1 MLRPWMSCDRDGR
14 DAEAKVDINYLF
26 LRQQTE
32 RSRADAAAS
41 AIARKIHEQLA
52 NEYERLIE
60 DATEGRIGR
69 VGSASHAYIRK
80 TLCNTN
86 RAVSSGG

>member
-1 MLRPWMSCDRDGR
+1 MLRPWLSFDRDGR

-60 DATEGRIGR
+60 DATEGRISFVRPRFIGQTDT
-69 VGSASHAYIRK
+69 SNAK
-80 TLCNTN
+80 
-86 RAVSSGG
+86 